1 MNHPQSSP
9 PSLASRPT
17 VAHPALPTA
26 WRIATT
32 LLAACLGML
41 FVSCQATSNSAAP
54 KANNPRPVAVYDF
67 AYDVVGK
74 DAETA
79 VQQSRQGPARRIAG
93 NLRQGET
100 PAQNA
105 AQLSSLL
112 TTAIVEELT
121 KLKIPASRYSKNS
134 SWPATG
140 LVVQGE
146 FLQVDEGNRLARA
159 AIGFG
164 AGATEVLTQVE
175 IYDPAKSRSKPIHIY
190 GTGSGSKPKPGAIIT
205 KNPYALAAK
214 YAMSRNASEKDV
226 RKLGKQIA
234 QDIAKLQAAGAGS
247 P

>member
-1 MNHPQSSP
+1 MKHTLPSSP
-9 PSLASRPT
+9 P
-17 VAHPALPTA
+17 TA
-26 WRIATT
+26 RRIATA
-32 LLAACLGML
+32 LLTASLGML

-54 KANNPRPVAVYDF
+54 KVNNPRPVAVYDF

-93 NLRQGET
+93 NLRPSET

-105 AQLSSLL
+105 AQLSGLL

-121 KLKIPASRYSKNS
+121 KLKIPASRYSRNS

-146 FLQVDEGNRLARA
+146 FLQVDEGNQLARA